1 MPLPGSPPGLHL
13 PPAEALAMKS
23 MLSRRV
29 CPVDLGPGQVQ
40 KAADLRGVGSQ
51 TTELVST
58 GEFRIQDT
66 SSGAQH
72 TEPKLKA

>member
-1 MPLPGSPPGLHL
+1 
-13 PPAEALAMKS
+13 MKS

-40 KAADLRGVGSQ
+40 KAADLWGMGRQ

-58 GEFRIQDT
+58 GEFRIQDIL
-66 SSGAQH
+66 SAAQH